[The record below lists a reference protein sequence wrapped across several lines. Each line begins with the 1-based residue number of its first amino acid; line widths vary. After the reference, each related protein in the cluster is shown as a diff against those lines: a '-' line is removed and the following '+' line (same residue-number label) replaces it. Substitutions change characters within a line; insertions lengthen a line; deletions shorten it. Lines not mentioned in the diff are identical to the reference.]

1 MKQMFKLITSVMEKT
16 KMRMTGPKW
25 LRDSSKLGQIGQLR
39 QMHYLTHL
47 PIQLTS
53 QRGVI
58 LAKNA
63 KETKVCCNF
72 FKSNFEMRG
81 WSVTKFHAKGGK
93 LVCVSCQI
101 CVHDVCVQELN
112 KEFACRKSFRQNV
125 RKYREQNEVQHHW
138 VKKKNVKVQEIGRG
152 YNWRDQSTLKLSL
165 SYRVDAI
172 HVMDQYLA
180 VQWAA
185 HGANGTIMKKKAARR
200 PWKIIQDVT
209 WASILRLVS
218 SGRNHSVQQ

>member
-1 MKQMFKLITSVMEKT
+1 MVREMHSLMNMMMEKT

-25 LRDSSKLGQIGQLR
+25 QRDSSKLGQIGQLR

-47 PIQLTS
+47 PILLTS

-72 FKSNFEMRG
+72 LSILSNFEIRG
-81 WSVTKFHAKGGK
+81 WSVTQFHAKGGK

-101 CVHDVCVQELN
+101 CVHDVCVPELN
-112 KEFACRKSFRQNV
+112 KEFACRQSFRQNV

-138 VKKKNVKVQEIGRG
+138 VKKKNVKVQEIDRG
-152 YNWRDQSTLKLSL
+152 YNWRD
-165 SYRVDAI
+165 
-172 HVMDQYLA
+172 
-180 VQWAA
+180 
-185 HGANGTIMKKKAARR
+185 
-200 PWKIIQDVT
+200 
-209 WASILRLVS
+209 
-218 SGRNHSVQQ
+218 